1 MIENYSNRMTTR
13 LDISH
18 LDYQEALELIIQ
30 DNPDFCNI
38 DTQIDFWAD
47 HSQSKI
53 LRDYVGKIFEV
64 NGITSSWKGRFIL
77 ITDEL
82 INNAIEHWSSIW
94 DLDSCVIRAGKDIN
108 EWFFI
113 NIEVHDTGTGKDSE
127 KAKDMI
133 QVRNNHQV
141 STDEVYMEKRGRWL
155 FYITEKLVD
164 KLSFSESPKWW
175 LAVTIEKNIPKA
187 EHT

>member
-1 MIENYSNRMTTR
+1 MTTR

-18 LDYQEALELIIQ
+18 LDYQAALDYIIQ
-30 DNPDFCNI
+30 ENPDFSHI
-38 DTQIDFWAD
+38 DTHIEFWVD

-64 NGITSSWKGRFIL
+64 NGITSSWRWRFIL

-82 INNAIEHWSSIW
+82 INNAIEHWSSLW
-94 DLDSCVIRAGKDIN
+94 DLDSCVIHVEKSKD
-108 EWFFI
+108 EGFSI
-113 NIEVHDTGTGKDSE
+113 NIEVHDTGRGKDSE

-133 QVRNNHQV
+133 QVKNDRQKKEG
-141 STDEVYMEKRGRWL
+141 EVYMEKRGRGL

-164 KLSFSESPKWW
+164 KLSFSESPKGW
-175 LAVTIEKNIPKA
+175 LAVIIEKNIPKA